1 MALAYL
7 VVVTHPKLRQLVFCP
22 FYWHNCQPFLLPF
35 PMFYTIGPLYLCYRH
50 SGWDKIK
57 KIFSARTKHRPQRR
71 LFDDF
76 NGNVFVPGWQ
86 GALNVVVNQELYEK
100 LDAAETQSD
109 EIVFCSQAVS
119 FETNPSFESFSF
131 LPNPSRFQFSMMLCE
146 VRGIADWA
154 LGVPILW
161 CISSPSQSHCWT
173 LCTSSKHLHTTPFI
187 TSAMAIPLPQG
198 TFGSPCAS
206 CAKRCGSHCGCLMG
220 LWASNEAPS
229 ASVSRLISRGTISHG
244 NIN

>member
-1 MALAYL
+1 MALACL

-57 KIFSARTKHRPQRR
+57 KIFSGRTKHRPQRR

-131 LPNPSRFQFSMMLCE
+131 LPNPGRFQFSMMLCE
-146 VRGIADWA
+146 VTGIAD
-154 LGVPILW
+154 
-161 CISSPSQSHCWT
+161 
-173 LCTSSKHLHTTPFI
+173 
-187 TSAMAIPLPQG
+187 
-198 TFGSPCAS
+198 
-206 CAKRCGSHCGCLMG
+206 
-220 LWASNEAPS
+220 
-229 ASVSRLISRGTISHG
+229 
-244 NIN
+244 